1 MNRHGNQ
8 VGHAQRD
15 DKFRENLRCS
25 RQPSREDDTR
35 PASHIEKPSTIR
47 GEAQHGRQRTRTDFT
62 ATSPPTTFS
71 PGGQL
76 TAVIDFG
83 TSGTGDPACDTV
95 IAWTDLDA
103 VSRVAYRR
111 ALHIDNETWVR
122 GRGSAPWK
130 ALITLV
136 NQLEHNDGQ
145 GAASSRTVI
154 NRTVSDLG

>member
-1 MNRHGNQ
+1 MISR
-8 VGHAQRD
+8 R
-15 DKFRENLRCS
+15 RRR
-25 RQPSREDDTR
+25 RQPSHR
-35 PASHIEKPSTIR
+35 
-47 GEAQHGRQRTRTDFT
+47 
-62 ATSPPTTFS
+62 
-71 PGGQL
+71 GGQL

-111 ALHIDNETWVR
+111 ALHIDNETWAR
-122 GRGSAPWK
+122 GRGWALWK

-145 GAASSRTVI
+145 GAASSCTVI